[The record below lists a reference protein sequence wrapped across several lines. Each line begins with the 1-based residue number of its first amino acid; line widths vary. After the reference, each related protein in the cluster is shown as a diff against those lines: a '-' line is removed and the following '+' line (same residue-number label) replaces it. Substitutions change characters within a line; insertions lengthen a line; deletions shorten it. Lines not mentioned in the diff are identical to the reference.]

1 MKEFCPNK
9 RSKEFKELA
18 GIFGEDKAYFLWMRN
33 KGNELD
39 KAPNGAES
47 KLFKTL
53 LEEFEGNRTEALKAK
68 AKVYSH
74 DFFGWFG
81 DWVNDPEK
89 ASKVVDE
96 NGEPLV
102 VWHGSKSKFDTF
114 DLNSKQ
120 RASLT
125 SILKK
130 GFYFS
135 SKHIASQYASSK
147 AREDYYKLE
156 ELREGGY
163 SYEEMLQAFGGDIYD
178 DESMEEAAEYMRSLD
193 EGTADFRDNIYPVFL
208 NIKNPVKYDLKG
220 KIISSLTN
228 DQRNLINDSEGV
240 ILSNV
245 DETTSK
251 YRGDIVVPGMYTGTD
266 YIVFDPNQIK
276 SAISNKQS
284 IITGEPGF
292 STEDNNIYHHVD
304 KNQVLRRVKDY
315 IQDYIDN
322 KFGKGHS
329 YKEVQEKV
337 KDLESQFNV
346 VGVAVVSGKKLDFSQ
361 LHFVGD
367 SFAKDKKVRRI
378 QGEDVFTSVKI
389 LVDNISKLFP
399 KLNIKVVEDSSIPQG
414 NAYYDASTNT
424 IHYSPVRSGNKKSVD
439 ARNIVEECIHPLI
452 ACIAATDKELFNTL
466 LKEASK
472 DEAIVSYVEVA
483 YSGKSQSIRNQEV
496 VSQVIAK
503 MHADNT
509 YKKLLSVSE
518 FQRKEFSRRIKS
530 IINAIAEW
538 INKLKNLLV
547 GDKLVVKNKD
557 FSTVISS
564 LQSVVDLLNTPQV
577 EFEEVDSSY
586 MLDNMWHINSEDI
599 EQDIESRRQQYVN
612 NVTSTWKEQSNL
624 EGDELANELLKVKD
638 NARKQFDLD
647 EIGRLRANQDLTDQ
661 QKQIALSLLYRDLEI
676 VTGLQHTE
684 SVAKNYDK
692 EAFDTIKEG
701 TKTRLRSH
709 LNRVTKQTRIINEL
723 KEQIAQMEGVNT
735 DDIDAMFKQIEQ
747 FLSTAEQEILRTR
760 RFIDE
765 NLVGQDISTWDP
777 QQINYIRYDFLG
789 YYDGILT
796 SLRQMLT
803 NNSKIAELNKQ
814 RVARSLELMKL
825 SDEEKASLSPE
836 DTQALYYQDMLQLVE
851 NMQRVVDSMQQDYQD
866 KVALPYAKKV
876 LTDFVYESDAVKD
889 KEAFV
894 RNMMRWI
901 EQDTLYGDLAAG
913 EIALGMA
920 SRSRSSV
927 INIVEKV
934 MSDMEFEKNREI
946 LKEGNELIR
955 LYNKVRP
962 TGSQMDFRNF
972 QKLFMEMDGEDGTS
986 GKYTGYFVRD
996 RNYGKFY
1003 KDKDIFENTLRE
1015 KYAKKGLKW
1024 TYNDYN
1030 DSIELIFPEEDH
1042 TAEHSVYN
1050 QYYDELDEWLD
1061 KHCERRYTLE
1071 YYKKKRRFLSPAAL
1085 QAQSMIQRQI
1095 DMLAQK
1101 AMDDAGFVDPNK
1113 LTQNERQRIT
1123 DLRKQKR
1130 ELACPYSFGSLSDG
1144 TVTLQEKVGED
1155 AEIAKQISAWNR
1167 FIADHI
1173 KYKHNDAKFQEA
1185 LSKFEHGSDAE
1196 KLFLAYNR
1204 MQVINPELW
1213 KEMLRNSPEQS
1224 EEYKELAARHRAIVE
1239 HLKYRQGWVQ
1249 PNLDILGFG
1258 LNTDTSAWQE
1268 LQRLEQRMDELKTR
1282 PEQKEETPQYVN
1294 SILVQST
1301 KYTDK
1306 QFLTMLQERW
1316 NYEIQSNESLAE
1328 VFAKLFTY
1336 TDYKGRQRFLKVF
1349 SFIQPS
1355 SYDIKKEGG
1364 ETIPTLVYQYSSQFS
1379 ELDESSDFVNTAYDK
1394 TIKASMQPKVRKA
1407 GTKRKSGAIDYMNDN
1422 YQKILANDGYKQLYD
1437 KLVGMMEKA
1446 NSMIPQKALERRY
1459 LLPQITG
1466 RGMSILGRSRAA
1478 ADVFSALNYGLQDWT
1493 GLKFTKKGPEFDES
1507 LMQQDTDVSTN
1518 WDLPRRPD
1526 GTIVNNIPIR
1536 FVKRLEDPSIIS
1548 SDIIGSV
1555 LLYYDMALN
1564 YKIKS
1569 EKLPALELIQ
1579 EAINPNTK
1587 TKQSSK
1593 NKLPKQYQKMKQL
1606 MDYRMYGKE
1615 SKLGGDD
1622 TKSYSKVQKATMQIS
1637 KKFRSLASMS
1647 MLALNFTTIE
1657 VGYLDA
1663 LLGAIADSVGGKY
1676 FTMTDLRNGYWD
1688 AIKAMP
1694 QIIANLGNP
1703 VVNNWMVAA
1712 MQYNQLS
1719 KSNSDI
1725 FGRTDQSRWSRLLA
1739 ETRMGGYTMA
1749 DYLINTMILGATYNH
1764 YRLLD
1769 MPDGKT
1775 KKFLSKTDAIDV
1787 YTKHGYTESQ
1797 AIEKW
1802 ESTKTTLKQAYYCE
1816 NGLLKIKDDF
1826 KKYINK
1832 KLENQIAGRLRD
1844 RTSVYNGIIP
1854 QTEKAAVQQNVFGSF
1869 LTLMRNFY
1877 VNTYWERARVGY
1889 DYATEEELQSSK
1901 LGMYSADSAGSVNF
1915 ETGEFGNGLWFSALK
1930 GLYKYVCNV
1939 KALLTG
1945 KDLRQLTDD
1954 QKYAV
1959 KRILA
1964 EVAIIGACAFAMT
1977 WSIAFARTNDY
1988 DDDKD
1993 PMWTVN
1999 IFDPEGE
2006 DRGILQ
2012 FNGKHVNDKM
2022 LNWTRWKLAL
2032 LATRTFT
2039 ERSTFYWPGT
2049 VTELISSPS
2058 TAKSYLDDLG
2068 YSLELFMD
2076 LFEINGHD
2084 RNEVVRSG
2092 GYKGMTRGTRD
2103 IMKITGATGM
2113 DNVIRN
2119 WHTSGIKSTLN
2130 WYQQVSPNSFLI
2142 PNKSTWEKEQGITK
2156 SKGSKSKLVY

>member
-1 MKEFCPNK
+1 MKQEFCPNK
-9 RSKEFKELA
+9 RSKEFKELSE
-18 GIFGEDKAYFLWMRN
+18 IFGEDKAYFLWMRN
-33 KGNELD
+33 KGNPLD
-39 KAPNGAES
+39 KAPNGADS
-47 KLFKTL
+47 KLFKSL
-53 LEEFEGNRTEALKAK
+53 LDYYEGDYVAAINAKSNIYRNEFLT
-68 AKVYSH
+68 
-74 DFFGWFG
+74 WFG
-81 DWVNDPEK
+81 NWGVDVEQDFGES
-89 ASKVVDE
+89 SKVVDE
-96 NGEPLV
+96 NGEPLIV
-102 VWHGSKSKFDTF
+102 YHGSEEDFEEFNPNHKP
-114 DLNSKQ
+114 
-120 RASLT
+120 RASLS
-125 SILKK
+125 SILKNK
-130 GFYFS
+130 IYFS
-135 SKHIASQYASSK
+135 GQPYVARQYASSK
-147 AREDYYKLE
+147 ERKDYFKYTELQEAGLGFEFIAEALGFDPYDEKQLDAAAKYMWRLEDRNFENHFY
-156 ELREGGY
+156 
-163 SYEEMLQAFGGDIYD
+163 AC
-178 DESMEEAAEYMRSLD
+178 
-193 EGTADFRDNIYPVFL
+193 FL
-208 NIKNPVKYDLKG
+208 NIKNPVVKDLGG
-220 KIISSLTN
+220 KLISSLSKT
-228 DQRNLINDSEGV
+228 DRDEINNSDGAIV
-240 ILSNV
+240 KNV
-245 DETTSK
+245 DETLHQ
-251 YRGDIVVPGMYTGTD
+251 YRGQIHDLQYIGTTYIVSSSDQIKHIENRDGKYTG
-266 YIVFDPNQIK
+266 P
-276 SAISNKQS
+276 
-284 IITGEPGF
+284 
-292 STEDNNIYHHVD
+292 NIYHEHQTPRYNKSRDSKLESLIGKKDASVIDILSIIEANEHLAPIIEMLKQRGYKTNKNRQKLLDDISVVVEAPIGMPFTSKKYNGRRAFYNAD
-304 KNQVLRRVKDY
+304 KKTIYINGIADFENGDSSSVLMHEILHAITVNRILSNKNLYVQFENILKRYQEQYKKENGYYDTSYTNEHPVEEFIADVWSDEALITRLNRYEGEGDLSLWQKIKQFFIKIVFGEIRDESMLAEASVLLDKVLDSKESEY
-315 IQDYIDN
+315 STHSYYEHGAKESDTIQDDINNSREEYIN
-322 KFGKGHS
+322 S
-329 YKEVQEKV
+329 
-337 KDLESQFNV
+337 
-346 VGVAVVSGKKLDFSQ
+346 
-361 LHFVGD
+361 
-367 SFAKDKKVRRI
+367 
-378 QGEDVFTSVKI
+378 
-389 LVDNISKLFP
+389 
-399 KLNIKVVEDSSIPQG
+399 VVEQYKQDS
-414 NAYYDASTNT
+414 
-424 IHYSPVRSGNKKSVD
+424 K
-439 ARNIVEECIHPLI
+439 
-452 ACIAATDKELFNTL
+452 
-466 LKEASK
+466 
-472 DEAIVSYVEVA
+472 
-483 YSGKSQSIRNQEV
+483 
-496 VSQVIAK
+496 
-503 MHADNT
+503 
-509 YKKLLSVSE
+509 
-518 FQRKEFSRRIKS
+518 
-530 IINAIAEW
+530 
-538 INKLKNLLV
+538 
-547 GDKLVVKNKD
+547 
-557 FSTVISS
+557 
-564 LQSVVDLLNTPQV
+564 
-577 EFEEVDSSY
+577 
-586 MLDNMWHINSEDI
+586 
-599 EQDIESRRQQYVN
+599 
-612 NVTSTWKEQSNL
+612 L
-624 EGDELANELLKVKD
+624 EGDELANALLKVKD
-638 NARKQFDLD
+638 DARRQFDLD
-647 EIGRLRANQDLTDQ
+647 EIGRLRVDQDMSSQ
-661 QKQIALSLLYRDLEI
+661 QKQVALSLLYRDLEI

-684 SVAKNYDK
+684 SIAKNYDK

-723 KEQIAQMEGVNT
+723 KEQIAQMESINT
-735 DDIDAMFKQIEQ
+735 DDVDAMFKQIEQ

-814 RVARSLELMKL
+814 RVTRSLELMSL
-825 SDEEKASLSPE
+825 SDEEKANLSPE
-836 DTQALYYQDMLQLVE
+836 DTQTLYYQDMLQWVE

-866 KVALPYAKKV
+866 KVAIPYAKKV

-889 KEAFV
+889 KEAFI

-927 INIVEKV
+927 INIVEKM
-934 MSDMEFEKNREI
+934 MSDMEFEKNRQI

-955 LYNKVRP
+955 LYNKIRP
-962 TGSQMDFRNF
+962 VGSQIDFRNF

-1003 KDKDIFENTLRE
+1003 KDKDNFEKSLRE
-1015 KYAKKGLKW
+1015 KYAEKGLKW
-1024 TYNDYN
+1024 TYNDYT

-1095 DMLAQK
+1095 DILSQK
-1101 AMDDAGFVDPNK
+1101 AMDESGFVDPNK
-1113 LTQNERQRIT
+1113 LTQNERQRLT

-1130 ELACPYSFGSLSDG
+1130 ELACPYIFNSLSDG
-1144 TVTLQEKVGED
+1144 TVILQEKTGED
-1155 AEIAKQISAWNR
+1155 AEIARQISSWNK
-1167 FIADHI
+1167 FIADHV

-1185 LSKFEHGSDAE
+1185 LSKIESGSDAE

-1204 MQVINPELW
+1204 IQIINPEFW
-1213 KEMLRNSPEQS
+1213 KYVLKNQPKQS
-1224 EEYKELAARHRAIVE
+1224 EEYNELAARHRAIVE
-1239 HLKYRQGWVQ
+1239 HLKYRQGWRQ
-1249 PNLDILGFG
+1249 PNLDMLGFG
-1258 LNTDTSAWQE
+1258 LNTDASAWQE
-1268 LQRLEQRMDELKTR
+1268 LQRLEQRMDEIKIR
-1282 PEQKEETPQYVN
+1282 PEEKEPTPEYIN
-1294 SILVQST
+1294 SILVHST

-1316 NYEIQSNESLAE
+1316 NYEIQSDESLAE
-1328 VFAKLFTY
+1328 VFRKLFTY

-1349 SFIQPS
+1349 NFIKPTSF
-1355 SYDIKKEGG
+1355 DIKNENG

-1379 ELDESSDFVNTAYDK
+1379 ELDESSDFVNKRYDK
-1394 TIKASMQPKVRKA
+1394 TIKASMQPKVRKS
-1407 GTKRKSGAIDYMNDN
+1407 GTKRRSGVIDYTNDN
-1422 YQKILANDGYKQLYD
+1422 YQKILENDGYKQLYD
-1437 KLVGMMEKA
+1437 KLIDIMEKA

-1466 RGMSILGRSRAA
+1466 RGMSILGRSRSA
-1478 ADVFSALNYGLQDWT
+1478 ADMFASLNYGLQDWT
-1493 GLKFTKKGPEFDES
+1493 GLKFTKNGPEFDDS

-1548 SDIIGSV
+1548 SDVIGSV

-1606 MDYRMYGKE
+1606 MDYRMYGKQ

-1622 TKSYSKVQKATMQIS
+1622 TKSYSKFQKSTMQIS

-1663 LLGAIADSVGGKY
+1663 LLASIADAVGGKY
-1676 FTMTDLRNGYWD
+1676 FTLTDLRKGYWE
-1688 AIKAMP
+1688 AMKAMP

-1703 VVNNWMVAA
+1703 VVDNWMVAA

-1769 MPDGKT
+1769 MPDGKS
-1775 KKFLSKTDAIDV
+1775 KKFLSKSDAIDV
-1787 YTKHGYTESQ
+1787 YTKHGYTENQ
-1797 AIEKW
+1797 AIQKW
-1802 ESTKTTLKQAYYCE
+1802 ESADTTLKQAYYCE
-1816 NGLLKIKDDF
+1816 DGLLKVKDDF
-1826 KKYINK
+1826 KKYINS

-1844 RTSVYNGIIP
+1844 RTAVYNGIIP
-1854 QTEKAAVQQNVFGSF
+1854 QTEKAAIQQNVFGSF

-1877 VNTYWERARVGY
+1877 VNTYWERARAGY

-1945 KDLRQLTDD
+1945 KDLRQLTYD

-1964 EVAIIGACAFAMT
+1964 EVAIIGACAFAMV

-1988 DDDKD
+1988 DDDKN
-1993 PMWTVN
+1993 PIWTVN

-2006 DRGILQ
+2006 DRGILE
-2012 FNGKHVNDKM
+2012 FNGSNSKDKI

-2084 RNEVVRSG
+2084 RNEMVTSG

-2103 IMKITGATGM
+2103 IMKITGATGI

-2130 WYQQVSPNSFLI
+2130 WYQGISPNNFLI

-2156 SKGSKSKLVY
+2156 SKKSKSKRRY

>member
-1 MKEFCPNK
+1 MQAFCPNLNNK
-9 RSKEFKELA
+9 NIKKEFEELVDA
-18 GIFGEDKAYFLWMRN
+18 LGEDLAYYIWDKTEGEGL
-33 KGNELD
+33 GNHPGLSD
-39 KAPNGAES
+39 S
-47 KLFKTL
+47 S
-53 LEEFEGNRTEALKAK
+53 EFTEALSQNDGDRKA
-68 AKVYSH
+68 
-74 DFFGWFG
+74 
-81 DWVNDPEK
+81 
-89 ASKVVDE
+89 
-96 NGEPLV
+96 
-102 VWHGSKSKFDTF
+102 T
-114 DLNSKQ
+114 
-120 RASLT
+120 
-125 SILKK
+125 
-130 GFYFS
+130 
-135 SKHIASQYASSK
+135 
-147 AREDYYKLE
+147 
-156 ELREGGY
+156 
-163 SYEEMLQAFGGDIYD
+163 
-178 DESMEEAAEYMRSLD
+178 
-193 EGTADFRDNIYPVFL
+193 
-208 NIKNPVKYDLKG
+208 
-220 KIISSLTN
+220 
-228 DQRNLINDSEGV
+228 
-240 ILSNV
+240 
-245 DETTSK
+245 
-251 YRGDIVVPGMYTGTD
+251 
-266 YIVFDPNQIK
+266 
-276 SAISNKQS
+276 
-284 IITGEPGF
+284 
-292 STEDNNIYHHVD
+292 
-304 KNQVLRRVKDY
+304 
-315 IQDYIDN
+315 
-322 KFGKGHS
+322 
-329 YKEVQEKV
+329 
-337 KDLESQFNV
+337 
-346 VGVAVVSGKKLDFSQ
+346 
-361 LHFVGD
+361 
-367 SFAKDKKVRRI
+367 
-378 QGEDVFTSVKI
+378 
-389 LVDNISKLFP
+389 ISKLSSEIILQKKVETSIPFQDSQQ
-399 KLNIKVVEDSSIPQG
+399 LIDDINQRRDAYINSVVEQYKQDS
-414 NAYYDASTNT
+414 
-424 IHYSPVRSGNKKSVD
+424 
-439 ARNIVEECIHPLI
+439 
-452 ACIAATDKELFNTL
+452 
-466 LKEASK
+466 
-472 DEAIVSYVEVA
+472 
-483 YSGKSQSIRNQEV
+483 
-496 VSQVIAK
+496 
-503 MHADNT
+503 
-509 YKKLLSVSE
+509 
-518 FQRKEFSRRIKS
+518 
-530 IINAIAEW
+530 
-538 INKLKNLLV
+538 KLK
-547 GDKLVVKNKD
+547 
-557 FSTVISS
+557 
-564 LQSVVDLLNTPQV
+564 
-577 EFEEVDSSY
+577 
-586 MLDNMWHINSEDI
+586 
-599 EQDIESRRQQYVN
+599 
-612 NVTSTWKEQSNL
+612 
-624 EGDELANELLKVKD
+624 GDELANALLKVKD
-638 NARKQFDLD
+638 SARKQFDLD

-661 QKQIALSLLYRDLEI
+661 QKQISLSLLYRDLEI
-676 VTGLQHTE
+676 VTGFQHTE
-684 SVAKNYDK
+684 SIPKNYDK

-747 FLSTAEQEILRTR
+747 FLTTAEQEILRTR

-814 RVARSLELMKL
+814 RVAKSLELMGL
-825 SDEEKASLSPE
+825 SDEEKANLSPE
-836 DTQALYYQDMLQLVE
+836 DTQALYYQDMLQWVE

-866 KVALPYAKKV
+866 KVALPYAKKI

-889 KEAFV
+889 KEAFI

-927 INIVEKV
+927 INIVEKI

-946 LKEGNELIR
+946 LKEGNELVR

-962 TGSQMDFRNF
+962 MGSQMDFRNF

-1003 KDKDIFENTLRE
+1003 KDKDNFENALRE

-1101 AMDDAGFVDPNK
+1101 AMNDAGFVDPNK

-1144 TVTLQEKVGED
+1144 TVTLQEKVGEE

-1167 FIADHI
+1167 FIADHV

-1185 LSKFEHGSDAE
+1185 LSKFEPGSDAE

-1249 PNLDILGFG
+1249 PNLDMLGFG

-1407 GTKRKSGAIDYMNDN
+1407 GTQRKSGVIDYTNDN

-1493 GLKFTKKGPEFDES
+1493 GLKFTKNGPEFDES

-1593 NKLPKQYQKMKQL
+1593 HKLPKQYEKMKQL

-1663 LLGAIADSVGGKY
+1663 LLGAIADSIGGKY
-1676 FTMTDLRNGYWD
+1676 FTVTDLRKGYWD

-1703 VVNNWMVAA
+1703 VVDNWMVAA

-1844 RTSVYNGIIP
+1844 RTAVYNGIIP

-1877 VNTYWERARVGY
+1877 VNTYWERARAGY

-1945 KDLRQLTDD
+1945 KDLRQLTND

-2006 DRGILQ
+2006 DRGILE
-2012 FNGKHVNDKM
+2012 FNGKNANDKM

-2084 RNEVVRSG
+2084 RNEMVRSG

-2103 IMKITGATGM
+2103 IMKITGATGI

-2142 PNKSTWEKEQGITK
+2142 PNKSTWEKEQGI
-2156 SKGSKSKLVY
+2156 SNGSKSGKKSKLSY